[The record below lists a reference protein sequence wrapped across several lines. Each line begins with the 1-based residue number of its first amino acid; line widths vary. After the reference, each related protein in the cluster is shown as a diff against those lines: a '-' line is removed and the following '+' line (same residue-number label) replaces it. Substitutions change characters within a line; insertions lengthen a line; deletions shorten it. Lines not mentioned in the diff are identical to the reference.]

1 MAANQILNMAQY
13 AWMTSRM
20 KEATE
25 FLQKAERIDPKNR
38 ILLQLKQAIE
48 NNPKG
53 VVQKP

>member
-1 MAANQILNMAQY
+1 
-13 AWMTSRM
+13 MTSRM